1 MGGVLEV
8 PLSVFSNKR
17 YDVIKAIDR
26 FGAITSLQ
34 LERYLKE
41 VSRTTIYRARLQ
53 GNEFGYIHERNYGGR
68 SLIAITDAGAQ
79 FIGKNHKG
87 ESLLNDDMYHRI
99 ISNEVLF
106 TFLEDYQ
113 NKGVDYLDYKT
124 ERDIMRDV
132 QLSMSLK
139 ELNKPNRIKN
149 LMNEIPDI
157 ILNVNHKKI
166 AIEVELSP
174 KSNNRLKRKLKLYKN
189 SLDKGVYDSVV
200 YICGNHYIQK
210 SVEKM
215 SDYLK
220 VGLKFI
226 MLEDIIDS
234 EEV

>member
-1 MGGVLEV
+1 M
-8 PLSVFSNKR
+8 PLNVFSNKR

-53 GNEFGYIHERNYGGR
+53 GHEFGYVHERNYGGR

-79 FIGKNHKG
+79 FIGKNYKG

-157 ILNVNHKKI
+157 ILDVNHKEI

-215 SDYLK
+215 SDYLN
-220 VGLKFI
+220 VGIKFV